1 VLALADRTPALGTAL
16 APTLVI
22 HGGQDPLIQ
31 VSGGRATAAAVPGPE
46 LVVIDRMGR
55 DLPRELW
62 PKFAD
67 HIAALFQRAEQER
80 QSAPA

>member
-1 VLALADRTPALGTAL
+1 
-16 APTLVI
+16 
-22 HGGQDPLIQ
+22 
-31 VSGGRATAAAVPGPE
+31 
-46 LVVIDRMGR
+46 VVIDRMGR